1 MERKPQTKTRLKVMQ
16 AIDSIVAFNE
26 QNPTDRWC
34 ISQKLLLKMTGS
46 GNRTIANLVKNDP
59 EISTI
64 VKNYNDR
71 HGLSPQD
78 NQRGRGRSF
87 GTIAA

>member
-1 MERKPQTKTRLKVMQ
+1 MQ

-64 VKNYNDR
+64 VKAYNDR
-71 HGLSPQD
+71 HGLSPRD

-87 GTIAA
+87 PWEES